1 MKGHYMKTTIGSR
14 LVLLSLTLVCLLLSC
29 GGAPEIEDE
38 NLPYELKTFDKEY
51 DEVWNALEHIIVDEM
66 RLPIKIKDKER
77 GLIQS
82 DWVSV
87 IRLRGTM
94 RWYVKVLLNKE
105 ANGTTVKVSHAAEVP
120 TEVIGDMKDKKG
132 DVKTGWQNSKETI
145 REVHEIIPML
155 SSELE

>member
-1 MKGHYMKTTIGSR
+1 MKGHPMKIKAGM
-14 LVLLSLTLVCLLLSC
+14 VMLLSVVLACLVPGC
-29 GGAPEIEDE
+29 GGAPAIEEE
-38 NLPYELKTFDKEY
+38 NLAYESKTFVKEY
-51 DEVWNALEHIIVDEM
+51 DEVWNALEHIMVDEM

-94 RWYVKVLLNKE
+94 RWYVKVLLYKE
-105 ANGTTVKVSHAAEVP
+105 ADGTTVKISHAAEVP
-120 TEVIGDMKDKKG
+120 TEVVGDMKDKKG
-132 DVKTGWQNSKETI
+132 DVKTGWQNSKENI
-145 REVHEIIPML
+145 REVDEVMSLL